1 MQTHDQPQEPILEV
15 LPPSALESMTRAET
29 DMRIN
34 TAHRYPRSMA
44 AFKKRALDM
53 ALIDQETAESCI
65 YCRPVGMK
73 DGKQQYAEGF
83 SVRLAEIVAASYCNL
98 EVGSMVIEQTPRMVK
113 CRGMAHDLETNFKSG
128 SECVETTVTK
138 KGDPFSENMR
148 NVVAKACLAKAWR
161 DALFK
166 VVPRALCKPI
176 ETEIRKL
183 MLGDTK
189 SLESRRAAVMSW
201 VNKLSIDVAR
211 VFAALDIVGEEDIG
225 SDQLMLLTGLKT
237 ALKEGDTTIEDAF
250 PPLGTNP
257 DGAPKFV
264 PKKPVPLAEPKA
276 PTEQPNEPA
285 AEKPQV
291 EPVKTGDH
299 AKRGYSATNAPQEP
313 AAPANVMPSTE
324 TAPLTEKPP
333 QTPASPTD
341 WRQAI
346 IPGKNPKLSGKP
358 LGDFSHEMQEVKA
371 YADGI
376 DLKRATAEQKRFIA
390 QVAMAMAEL
399 FPKSAGEELPLA
411 ADDPVFDHTK
421 MLRDLIKFHGWD
433 EAFFITVCKLN
444 TWIDE
449 SVRKIED
456 ISAEEFSGLDE
467 GWKHVEEEMAK
478 TTKPAQQP

>member
-1 MQTHDQPQEPILEV
+1 MQNHDQPEESPLEII
-15 LPPSALESMTRAET
+15 PPSALESITRGEV
-29 DMRIN
+29 DMRIA

-189 SLESRRAAVMSW
+189 SLESRRATVMQW
-201 VNKLSIDVAR
+201 VNKLGIDVAR

-250 PPLGTNP
+250 PPLGANP
-257 DGAPKFV
+257 DGAPKFI
-264 PKKPVPLAEPKA
+264 PKPKAETPKA
-276 PTEQPNEPA
+276 PDEQKQA
-285 AEKPQV
+285 VQK
-291 EPVKTGDH
+291 
-299 AKRGYSATNAPQEP
+299 PQEP
-313 AAPANVMPSTE
+313 ARTPEPTASTD
-324 TAPLTEKPP
+324 TAPKAEKPA
-333 QTPASPTD
+333 QQPAAPTG
-341 WRQAI
+341 WREFV
-346 IPGKNPKLSGKP
+346 IPGRSPDWSGKT
-358 LGDFSHEMQEVKA
+358 LGSFPPAE
-371 YADGI
+371 
-376 DLKRATAEQKRFIA
+376 LKRCADEYVSLIDVSRATGPQKMLKA
-390 QVAMAMAEL
+390 QMSLAMAEV
-399 FPKSAGEELPLA
+399 FPKSAGEELPL
-411 ADDPVFDHTK
+411 DGEPKFDHEK
-421 MLRDLIKFHGWD
+421 ALNDLITQNHW
-433 EAFFITVCKLN
+433 EPAFFVQAVKMCGWIAETRRQVSDITP
-444 TWIDE
+444 
-449 SVRKIED
+449 
-456 ISAEEFSGLDE
+456 EEFEIVSDK
-467 GWKHVEEEMAK
+467 WDQVEAEMAK
-478 TTKPAQQP
+478 AHQSAQQP